1 MNKEPKKPFGKKKY
15 LLLGLGFLLGLI
27 LLLYG
32 SFGGERQSE
41 TVDALPTAEG
51 YRRELTK
58 EIEALCEKVQG
69 VGRVTVLVSLEGGY
83 EYVYAKDADGDC
95 VSIGSGSGKQAVVQN
110 ILPPKLLG
118 VGIVCDGGED
128 AACRAALTELLSAA
142 LGIGS
147 NKIYIT
153 S

>member
-1 MNKEPKKPFGKKKY
+1 MNKEQKKPLGKKKY
-15 LLLGLGFLLGLI
+15 LLLGLGFVFGLL

-32 SFGGERQSE
+32 SFGTKSE
-41 TVDALPTAEG
+41 SDTADALPTAQE
-51 YRRELTK
+51 YRRELTA
-58 EIEALCEKVQG
+58 EIEALCSRVSG
-69 VGRVTVLVSLEGGY
+69 VGKVTVLVSLEGGY

-95 VSIGSGSGKQAVVQN
+95 VSIGSGSNKQAVVQN

-128 AACRAALTELLSAA
+128 AATRAALTELLSAA
-142 LGIGS
+142 LGIGA